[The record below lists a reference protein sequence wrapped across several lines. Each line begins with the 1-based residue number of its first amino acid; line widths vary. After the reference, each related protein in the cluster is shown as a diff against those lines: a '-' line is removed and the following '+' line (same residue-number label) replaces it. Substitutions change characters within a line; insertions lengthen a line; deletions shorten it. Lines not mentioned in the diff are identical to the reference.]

1 MSVLYLV
8 LVLLFS
14 LQSSFLYKI
23 ISVILTSYYYFYF
36 LRLKSKEVVSL
47 LGVSESTT
55 ERGMKLLL
63 GKDIQILMMKLWI
76 VSSKDGLMREFPN
89 CDTDK
94 RLTGL
99 LVHAAHRI
107 QHNRT
112 REYTRRVNPESV
124 LLRSLELQTLRSEEH
139 ISSSA
144 LLR

>member
-14 LQSSFLYKI
+14 LQSSFPYKI
-23 ISVILTSYYYFYF
+23 ISVILSSYYYFYF

-47 LGVSESTT
+47 LGVSESTS

-63 GKDIQILMMKLWI
+63 GKDIQILMTKLWM

-89 CDTDK
+89 CGYK

-107 QHNRT
+107 QQNRT